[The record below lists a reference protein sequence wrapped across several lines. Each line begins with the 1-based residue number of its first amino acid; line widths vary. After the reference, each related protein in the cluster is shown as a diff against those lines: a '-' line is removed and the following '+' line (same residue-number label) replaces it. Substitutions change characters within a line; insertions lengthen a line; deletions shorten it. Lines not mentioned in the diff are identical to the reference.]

1 MVRKSQCQDYLMH
14 ADHDQSVP
22 EIPTQTVVSLRWLGP
37 ALVLLAG
44 FYGTIGGIAWLIW
57 GLFLPHR

>member
-1 MVRKSQCQDYLMH
+1 MH

-37 ALVLLAG
+37 TLILLAG

-57 GLFLPHR
+57 GLFSPHR